1 MRPAVPADIPA
12 ISRLQAQNMREKLVA
27 ELEAPLSLSTSSQL
41 NAQNFAQIWKESWE
55 NLGADTGLLVA
66 IHKDSAPPPAATS
79 TTPTPP
85 ATNSKTEEEIGG
97 FLSFEAVPPIQLAQ
111 APAGERH
118 SFLISNFAVRTDLAA
133 AGHEGRL
140 LAAVTDI
147 LRSQGATE
155 LYIWAFAS
163 DEWTTG
169 FLGKAGFAPGGI
181 RSAFEID
188 GKKAVQHLWWTTL
201 HSAS

>member
-1 MRPAVPADIPA
+1 
-12 ISRLQAQNMREKLVA
+12 MREKLVA

-55 NLGADTGLLVA
+55 NLGANTGLLVA
-66 IHKDSAPPPAATS
+66 IHKDNAPPPAATS
-79 TTPTPP
+79 ATPIPPAATSATRIPP
-85 ATNSKTEEEIGG
+85 ATNSKTAEEIGG

-111 APAGERH
+111 APAGERR
-118 SFLISNFAVRTDLAA
+118 SFLISNFAVRADLAA

-201 HSAS
+201 HPAS

>member
-1 MRPAVPADIPA
+1 
-12 ISRLQAQNMREKLVA
+12 MREKLVA

-66 IHKDSAPPPAATS
+66 IHKDSAPPPAA
-79 TTPTPP
+79 
-85 ATNSKTEEEIGG
+85 NSKAGEEIGG

-111 APAGERH
+111 APAGERR

-201 HSAS
+201 RSAS

>member
-55 NLGADTGLLVA
+55 NLGADAGLLVA
-66 IHKDSAPPPAATS
+66 VHKNAAPSPAAS
-79 TTPTPP
+79 NE
-85 ATNSKTEEEIGG
+85 AAEEIGG
-97 FLSFEAVPPIQLAQ
+97 FLSFEAVPPAQLAQ
-111 APAGERH
+111 APTGERR
-118 SFLISNFAVRTDLAA
+118 SFLISNFAVRADLAA

-147 LRSQGATE
+147 LRAQGATE

-201 HSAS
+201 HPAS